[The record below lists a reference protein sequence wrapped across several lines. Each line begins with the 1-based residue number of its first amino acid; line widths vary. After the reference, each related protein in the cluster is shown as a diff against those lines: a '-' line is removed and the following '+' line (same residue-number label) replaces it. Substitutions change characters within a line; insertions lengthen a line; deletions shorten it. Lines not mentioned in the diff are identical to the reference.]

1 MVVGDKSMQGA
12 VAREGR
18 NQEPPTE
25 ERHQGMRLPLESL
38 REGDPPNLNV
48 MLSLSQQRF
57 DAWVNVLKI

>member
-1 MVVGDKSMQGA
+1 
-12 VAREGR
+12 
-18 NQEPPTE
+18 
-25 ERHQGMRLPLESL
+25 MRLPLESL